1 MRSCA
6 LDKWNSKN
14 IYNLLPILINQ
25 IIIMDSKIFT
35 IKDSFCKVKVN
46 TYNHR
51 KTIKR
56 KYDEIDDILN
66 MNIYILNNSKI
77 KYFNY

>member
-1 MRSCA
+1 
-6 LDKWNSKN
+6 
-14 IYNLLPILINQ
+14 
-25 IIIMDSKIFT
+25 MDSKIFT

-66 MNIYILNNSKI
+66 MNIYILKNSKI